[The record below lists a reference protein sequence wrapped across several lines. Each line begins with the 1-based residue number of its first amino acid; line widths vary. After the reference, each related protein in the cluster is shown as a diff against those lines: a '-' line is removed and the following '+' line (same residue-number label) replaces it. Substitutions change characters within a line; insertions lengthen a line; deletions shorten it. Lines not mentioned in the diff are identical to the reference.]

1 VVRNNSNFKNDPL
14 ALMAKAIMRPLVNDS
29 IADKWI
35 DGSDMNIFADT
46 FIKPSKQMTSR
57 ERLEVYNQQYWY
69 RLLDSLREDFPG
81 LLAVLGDERFSVL
94 SVAYLST
101 YPSRSFTLRN
111 LGASLG
117 QFAKQNYHLFKTQEQ
132 KLVLDVIDFEWSEIQ
147 AFDEERKTDLDLDKY
162 SSLIGTDPRF
172 QLQPYVFVL
181 SLDYAVDEFLLQH
194 KKFVDSRSNVTART
208 ADLEQKKAH
217 LSKPKKQRVYVVIHR
232 QNNSIFY
239 KRINIVEY
247 KVLSS
252 IKAGLSLTEACS
264 TLKPKDLKSAYG
276 SSEAVG
282 ALGESFSNWTRLGW
296 FCDIKI

>member
-1 VVRNNSNFKNDPL
+1 MLRDNSNSKNDPL
-14 ALMAKAIMRPLVNDS
+14 ALMAKAIMRPLIDDS

-35 DGSDMNIFADT
+35 DGSDINIFADT

-94 SVAYLST
+94 SVAYLSK

-117 QFAKQNYHLFKTQEQ
+117 NFAKENYHLFKKQEQ
-132 KLVLDVIDFEWSEIQ
+132 KLVLDVISFEWSEIQ
-147 AFDEERKTDLDLDKY
+147 AFDEKKRTDLDFDKY
-162 SSLIGTDPRF
+162 SSLIGSDPRF
-172 QLQPYVFVL
+172 ELQPYVFIL
-181 SLDYAVDEFLLQH
+181 CLDYAVDEFLLKK
-194 KKFVDSRSNVTART
+194 KKFADSRSNVTART
-208 ADLEQKKAH
+208 ADHEQKKAH
-217 LSKPKKQRVYVVIHR
+217 LSKPKKQKIYVVIHR

-264 TLKPKDLKSAYG
+264 TLKPKDLESAYG
-276 SSEAVG
+276 SSEAIG
-282 ALGESFSNWTRLGW
+282 LLGESFSNWTRLGW